1 MGMNPSR
8 PACLLVALVAL
19 VLTAACVTS
28 CKEGKSPPGD
38 ANPALAPVVPP
49 PAAPPAVDAAP
60 KPVDA
65 GPDAADAA
73 PPAPAIVRKTAGP
86 SGVTKGGGGRG
97 GVAALQVTGNQPKA
111 VAETYLRGK
120 VPSLLGCYA
129 ESRKRHPG
137 QHGQLNLKLTM
148 NERGAVELAEVMKS
162 TVSDDDGQPC
172 LVEALR
178 RLKFPPPPGGGSSTV
193 TFQLRL

>member
-8 PACLLVALVAL
+8 PARLLVSLIL
-19 VLTAACVTS
+19 AAAGLAS
-28 CKEGKSPPGD
+28 CKRGESPPGE
-38 ANPALAPVVPP
+38 ANPVVAPVLPP
-49 PAAPPAVDAAP
+49 PAVVDAAAEP
-60 KPVDA
+60 IDA
-65 GPDAADAA
+65 GPDATDAV
-73 PPAPAIVRKTAGP
+73 PPAPVAVRKTAGP
-86 SGVTKGGGGRG
+86 SGATKSGGGRG
-97 GVAALQVTGNQPKA
+97 GVAALQVAGNQPKA
-111 VAETYLRGK
+111 VAEAYLRGK
-120 VPSLLGCYA
+120 LPSLLGCYA
-129 ESRKRHPG
+129 ASRKQHPG

-178 RLKFPPPPGGGSSTV
+178 RLKFPAPPGGGSSTV